1 MLNWI
6 VHFSLRYRTVVVAL
20 ACLLTGYGIYTAA
33 HAKLDVLP
41 NFVPPEVEVETEAP
55 GMSPE
60 QVEILVTRPLENT
73 INGLGNLASL
83 RSESIAGLSTIMA
96 VFHEGTDIFIA
107 RPMLDERLVEVAG
120 QLPAGVGRP
129 TMSPMTSATMDLLKI
144 GLISTNLSPMELRSL
159 ADWVVKPRMLSIP
172 GVARCIVFGGEV
184 RQFQIQVQP
193 DLLTARGLSVSDVVN
208 AARDATAVVGAGF
221 IENANQRILIQ
232 AEGQTTTAEAI
243 GEVVVAQS
251 QGQSVRLKDVA
262 VVKEAGA
269 PKFGDTLIMGQ
280 SGVFLSMGSQYGAN
294 TMDVT
299 LAVEAALKDMQ
310 PLFDREHIKLY
321 PRLHRPATFIENSLH
336 NINHSLYVG
345 AIMVAVVLFLF
356 LGHFRTAFI
365 SLTAIPLSLLAA
377 IILLDKFGVTLNTI
391 TIGGLAISIGA
402 VVDDAIID
410 VENIFRR
417 LRENQA
423 RGRPHSNF
431 KVTLDACTEVYSA
444 VVYATFIVAL
454 IFLPVLTLTGLVGS
468 FFAPLALSYILAIMA
483 SLAVA
488 LTVTPALSLLF
499 FSKGVKHTEDPLVQR
514 WVKSA
519 YRRIL
524 GAVSL
529 WPRTL
534 LAIGVALCVGSLFL
548 IPKPTGEYLPDFREG
563 HFVLQIQA
571 IPGTSLPEMLRIGG
585 EITKKLLAIPEID
598 TAEMQVGRA
607 EQGEDTWEPNRC
619 EFHVELKKDIPGK
632 VQARLMDDL
641 RDLLDGFPGIQGEVV
656 TFLGDRISETITGE
670 SAPVV
675 VNVYGDDL
683 DVIDEK
689 AREIAQVL
697 HTVAGGTNAQVKS
710 PPGGPRMAVRLRP
723 ERLTQLGFRPVE
735 VLESVQTA
743 FAGAIA
749 AQVHEGSRVTDV
761 NVILDP
767 ADRREPEQIGSLPL
781 KNSAGLVM
789 PLRELADVYLTTGRY
804 TIMHDGASRRQVVA
818 CTPMGR
824 DIKSFVE
831 EAKKAVAARVNFPK
845 GVYAVFGGN
854 AEEAAQAQEELLIH
868 SAIAAVG
875 ILLLLVVVTRNWR
888 NLLLILANVPFAM
901 IGGVLAI
908 WATTRFGPPGANALT
923 IGSLVGFV
931 TLFGITM
938 RNSIMMVSHFEHLV
952 KVEGVAWGPEAALRG
967 ASERVVPILMTALVT
982 ALGLLPLALGT
993 GEAGQE
999 IEGPMAMVILGGLI
1013 TSTTLNLLILPTLAL
1028 RYGQFGAQKAE
1039 EE

>member
-6 VHFSLRYRTVVVAL
+6 VHFSLRYRSVVVVL

-55 GMSPE
+55 GLSPE
-60 QVEILVTRPLENT
+60 QVEILVTRPLEST
-73 INGLGNLASL
+73 INGLGNMAAL
-83 RSESIAGLSTIMA
+83 RSESIAGLSVIMA
-96 VFHEGTDIFIA
+96 IFHEGTDIRVA
-107 RPMLDERLVEVAG
+107 RQMLNERLVETAG

-172 GVARCIVFGGEV
+172 GVARCIVYGGEV

-193 DLLTARGLSVSDVVN
+193 DLLVARGLSLTEVVN
-208 AARDATAVVGAGF
+208 AAREATGVVGAGF
-221 IENANQRILIQ
+221 VENANQRVLIQ
-232 AEGQTTTAEAI
+232 AEGQTVTAEAI
-243 GEVVVAQS
+243 GEVVVSQS
-251 QGQSVRLKDVA
+251 QGQSIRLKDVA

-280 SGVFLSMGSQYGAN
+280 SGVFMSMGSQYGAN

-310 PLFDREHIKLY
+310 PLFDREQIKLY

-336 NINHSLYVG
+336 NINHSLYLG

-417 LRENQA
+417 LRVNQA
-423 RGRPHSNF
+423 LGRPHSNF

-519 YRRIL
+519 YRIIL
-524 GAVSL
+524 GFVSR

-534 LAIGVALCVGSLFL
+534 LAIGVALCVGSFFL
-548 IPKPTGEYLPDFREG
+548 IPSSNGEYLPDFREG

-571 IPGTSLPEMLRIGG
+571 IPGTSLPEMLRLGG
-585 EITKKLLAIPEID
+585 QLTKLLLAKKEID

-632 VQARLMDDL
+632 VQAKLMDDL
-641 RDLLDGFPGIQGEVV
+641 RDMLAGFPGIQGEVV

-683 DVIDEK
+683 DIIDEK

-697 HTVAGGTNAQVKS
+697 HAVPGGTNAQVKS
-710 PPGGPRMAVRLRP
+710 PPGGPRMAVRLRT

-735 VLESVQTA
+735 VLEAVQTA
-743 FAGAIA
+743 FAGTIV
-749 AQVHEGSRVTDV
+749 AQVHQGSQVTDV

-767 ADRREPEQIGSLPL
+767 AERREPEQVGSLLL
-781 KNSAGLVM
+781 KNAAGLVM
-789 PLRELADVYLTTGRY
+789 PLGELADVYLTTGRY
-804 TIMHDGASRRQVVA
+804 TIMHDGASRRQ
-818 CTPMGR
+818 
-824 DIKSFVE
+824 
-831 EAKKAVAARVNFPK
+831 
-845 GVYAVFGGN
+845 
-854 AEEAAQAQEELLIH
+854 
-868 SAIAAVG
+868 
-875 ILLLLVVVTRNWR
+875 
-888 NLLLILANVPFAM
+888 
-901 IGGVLAI
+901 
-908 WATTRFGPPGANALT
+908 
-923 IGSLVGFV
+923 
-931 TLFGITM
+931 
-938 RNSIMMVSHFEHLV
+938 
-952 KVEGVAWGPEAALRG
+952 
-967 ASERVVPILMTALVT
+967 
-982 ALGLLPLALGT
+982 
-993 GEAGQE
+993 
-999 IEGPMAMVILGGLI
+999 
-1013 TSTTLNLLILPTLAL
+1013 
-1028 RYGQFGAQKAE
+1028 
-1039 EE
+1039 